1 MIWRVVMYVR
11 GPAINKPVLP
21 TAFRSRMYT
30 SGVSIYSGVPN
41 IALQK
46 QCNFSPAAGFS
57 IKYLTFN
64 GYVVL
69 RDRFQSI
76 GRALGLVL
84 DRKALVMNDCNQ
96 DINAIQSRGTAD
108 SFLVIIMVASY
119 LSDSVS
125 LAFLVFNLLCVNS
138 SLWVDRIKL
147 SVAIMN

>member
-1 MIWRVVMYVR
+1 
-11 GPAINKPVLP
+11 
-21 TAFRSRMYT
+21 MYT

-46 QCNFSPAAGFS
+46 QYNFSPAAGFS

-108 SFLVIIMVASY
+108 SFLVPVRAHTQKIVICRPS
-119 LSDSVS
+119 
-125 LAFLVFNLLCVNS
+125 
-138 SLWVDRIKL
+138 R
-147 SVAIMN
+147 